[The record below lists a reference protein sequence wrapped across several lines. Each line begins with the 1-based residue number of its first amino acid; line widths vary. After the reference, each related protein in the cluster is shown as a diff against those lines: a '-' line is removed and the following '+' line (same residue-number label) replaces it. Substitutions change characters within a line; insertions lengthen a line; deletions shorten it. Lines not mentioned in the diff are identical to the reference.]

1 MLKELRNLEKGLNN
15 RLVDFVIWWSYLN
28 DYRTNVFEKLK
39 KIGLEAYAH
48 ILGQID
54 KLKEWYHD

>member
-1 MLKELRNLEKGLNN
+1 MLKKLEKKLNN

-28 DYRTNVFEKLK
+28 DYRTNVFEKIK

-48 ILGQID
+48 ILIQYERFR
-54 KLKEWYHD
+54 EWYRD